1 MSSDYLTVKEIILQ
15 MLASPTWQNQ
25 YNSFVDEYCI
35 YFDDDEENSIQQNN
49 IFKQFQTEMAVVYDS
64 FFSSLGLDNSDE
76 LQIQVIKEIL
86 NSDGEE
92 EIDVQ
97 QLLALGDFQVFK
109 AEMSYQ
115 NKRREIAA
123 YQQLVDDEEEEE
135 DDEGEQEDEQN
146 PLAEQAQKMLILKI
160 KLEYEQ
166 LQEVLELKQ
175 AMQISLDTPNQK
187 KLELISQL
195 LEVVQARLQILEK
208 EEEGMQQKQQMTQ
221 DNDRKAKLLAQLN
234 DLPLIDLQKEQEIFT
249 KIQIDVDKI

>member
-1 MSSDYLTVKEIILQ
+1 MSSDYSTVKEVILS
-15 MLASPTWQNQ
+15 MLASPIWQNQ

-49 IFKQFQTEMAVVYDS
+49 IFKQFQTEMAAVYDS
-64 FFSSLGLDNSDE
+64 FFNSLGLDNSDD
-76 LQIQVIKEIL
+76 LQMQVIKEIL
-86 NSDGEE
+86 NSDEEE

-123 YQQLVDDEEEEE
+123 YQQLVDDAEDE
-135 DDEGEQEDEQN
+135 DDDEDEEVED
-146 PLAEQAQKMLILKI
+146 PVAEQAKKMLILKI

-166 LQEVLELKQ
+166 LQDVLELKQ
-175 AMQISLDTPNQK
+175 AMQISFDNPNQL
-187 KLELISQL
+187 KLDQIQQI

-208 EEEGMQQKQQMTQ
+208 EEVGMQQKQQMMQ
-221 DNDRKAKLLAQLN
+221 NNDRKNKLLAQLN
-234 DLPLIDLQKEQEIFT
+234 NLPLIDLEKEQEIFT
-249 KIQIDVDKI
+249 KIKVDVSRI